1 LYKNNCNFCLIIF
14 ETHYQMKICQ
24 TKFVGNEW
32 KELSKEES
40 FSNQNAQLV
49 LAFGERKLLESN
61 NPYPA
66 LQKEYPAA
74 EIIINSTSGE
84 IYADSVHDDSI
95 IVTAIEFEKTT
106 VKTTKIDITDHT
118 ESFSAGEAIAQSLI
132 ADDLAAI
139 LVISDGGKVNGSKLI
154 EALNIATN
162 HEIPISGGL
171 AGDAGR
177 FEKTL
182 VGLNEQPTEGRIVGI
197 GLYSKDLKVGHGT
210 MGGWDVFGP
219 EREVTGSEY
228 NVLYKIGDKAALD
241 LYKEYL
247 GKYAKELPGA
257 ALLFPLSMRVKPDS
271 EPIVRTIL
279 TIDEDKKSMTF
290 AGELPEGAM
299 VRFMKANFDHLVDAS
314 STAAQTS
321 IKHLEKSPE
330 LALLI
335 SCVGRKLVL
344 GQRTEEEVEA
354 AREVFGK
361 ETVMTGFYSYG
372 EISPLRPNAQCE
384 LHNQTM
390 TITTLSEN

>member
-1 LYKNNCNFCLIIF
+1 
-14 ETHYQMKICQ
+14 MKIRQ
-24 TKFVGNEW
+24 SKFVNKEW
-32 KELSKEES
+32 KEISTEER
-40 FSNQNAQLV
+40 FSAAKAQLV
-49 LAFGERKLLESN
+49 LAFGERKLLETHD
-61 NPYPA
+61 PYPF
-66 LQKEYPAA
+66 LHQEYPSA

-84 IYADSVHDDSI
+84 IYDDSVHDDSI
-95 IVTAIEFEKTT
+95 IVTAIEFDKTT
-106 VKTTKIDITDHT
+106 VKTTKIDIHNHT
-118 ESFSAGEAIAQSLI
+118 ESFRAGEAIAHDLKG
-132 ADDLAAI
+132 DDLAAI

-182 VGLNEQPTEGRIVGI
+182 VGLNEQPIEGRIVGI
-197 GLYSKDLKVGHGT
+197 GLYGKDLKTGHGT

-219 EREVTGSEY
+219 EREVTESEY

-290 AGELPEGAM
+290 AGELPKGAM
-299 VRFMKANFDHLVDAS
+299 VRFMKANFDHLIEAS
-314 STAAQTS
+314 STAAQGS
-321 IKHLEKSPE
+321 IKNMGKSPE
-330 LALLI
+330 LALLV

-354 AREVFGK
+354 ARDIFGK
-361 ETVMTGFYSYG
+361 ETVITGFYSYG
-372 EISPLRPNAQCE
+372 EISPLRPDAQCE

-390 TITTLSEN
+390 TITTFSEN